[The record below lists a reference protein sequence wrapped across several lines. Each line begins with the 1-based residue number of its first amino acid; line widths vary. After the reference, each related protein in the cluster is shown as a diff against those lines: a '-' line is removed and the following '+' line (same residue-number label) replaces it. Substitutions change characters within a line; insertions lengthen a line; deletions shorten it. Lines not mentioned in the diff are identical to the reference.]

1 MDKRDLYRKRA
12 KQFYYAFLSFISLL
26 FVGSL
31 ATYPFF
37 NLPLPSNVILQASLI
52 VIMSAILTFPLA
64 LLIRKKILPVR
75 TAQNIWWSYSAT
87 RGYFWSFVVSSTP
100 FAIAFIIYLI
110 IASSVVLFLGYLLSF
125 CALILLRPKEEDI
138 K

>member
-37 NLPLPSNVILQASLI
+37 NLPLSSKVILQASLI
-52 VIMSAILTFPLA
+52 VMLSALFSFPLA
-64 LLIRKKILPVR
+64 FFVRKRIFPVR
-75 TAQNIWWSYSAT
+75 TAQDIWWSYSAT
-87 RGYFWSFVVSSTP
+87 KGYFWSFVVSSTP
-100 FAIAFIIYLI
+100 FAIAFVIYLI
-110 IASSVVLFLGYLLSF
+110 IASLVVISLGYLLSF